1 LTGFVSNFVFRI
13 SIFLKG
19 ARMHI
24 VLSQRGTWMPADT
37 QTPVSLYLKLVG
49 NKPGILLESSE
60 VDGRLGRYSFI
71 AWDFR
76 MHLDCVDGK
85 LKVRI
90 RDERLSSLNDL
101 EGMEFLDGLREVLH
115 RVRIVPS
122 DALAGLPCASRALY
136 GYLGYGLGG
145 MLEPKLATVL
155 PPEKGR
161 ASLVLPANVIL
172 LDHLHSRCCHLT
184 IEEKEV
190 PLRPR
195 KVPLSSEGTELG
207 PIVAQPGCEAYMEA
221 VEEAKELIRS
231 GEAIQIVLSTRFE
244 APFSGDHFGL
254 YRRLRQINPSPY
266 TFYMR
271 LPEMTFLGSSPELMV
286 RCEGGKVWLR
296 PIAGTRP
303 RGADAAEDA
312 ALAQDLLADPK
323 ERAEHV
329 MLVDLG
335 RNDLG
340 RIAKGGSVV
349 VDKFMQVEH
358 FSHVMHL
365 TSYLSAK
372 LREDVDAI
380 DVLRAT
386 FPAGTVSG
394 APKIR
399 AMEIIAGLESVDR
412 GPYAG
417 AIGWLGLDGGTVHL
431 DTGIAIR
438 SLWIENGTAHWQA
451 GAGIVYDSDP
461 HKEWTECQNKARVIA
476 ETLKCPGGGDDIDSR
491 QL

>member
-1 LTGFVSNFVFRI
+1 
-13 SIFLKG
+13 
-19 ARMHI
+19 MEI
-24 VLSQRGTWMPADT
+24 VLNQKGRWMPADT

-76 MHLDCVDGK
+76 LHLDCIRGK
-85 LKVRI
+85 LKVRV
-90 RDERLSSLNDL
+90 RDDRLSPLSRLD
-101 EGMEFLDGLREVLH
+101 GMEFLDGLRQVLE
-115 RVRIVPS
+115 RVHIVPS
-122 DALAGLPCASRALY
+122 DDLAELPCATRALY

-145 MLEPKLATVL
+145 MLEPRLAPVL
-155 PPEKGR
+155 PPENAR

-172 LDHLHSRCCHLT
+172 LDHLHSRCCHLS

-195 KVPLSSEGTELG
+195 KFPYSGEASELG
-207 PIVAQPGCEAYMEA
+207 PILTRPGREAYMAA
-221 VEEAKELIRS
+221 VNDAKELIRS

-244 APFSGDHFGL
+244 ATFRGDHFGL

-266 TFYMR
+266 TFFMR

-286 RCEGGKVWLR
+286 RCESGKVWLR

-303 RGADAAEDA
+303 RGSDSAEDA
-312 ALAQDLLADPK
+312 ALAKDLLADPK

-340 RIAKGGSVV
+340 RIAQGGSVI

-365 TSYLSAK
+365 TSYLSAR
-372 LREDVDAI
+372 LRQDVDAI
-380 DVLRAT
+380 EVLRAT

-399 AMEIIAGLESVDR
+399 AMEIIAALEAVDR

-417 AIGWLGLDGGTVHL
+417 AIGWFGLDRRAVHL

-438 SLWIENGTAHWQA
+438 SLWLENGTAHWQA
-451 GAGIVYDSDP
+451 GAGIVHDSDP
-461 HKEWTECQNKARVIA
+461 HKEWIECLNKARVIA
-476 ETLKCPGGGDDIDSR
+476 ETLRSPGGGDDLDSR